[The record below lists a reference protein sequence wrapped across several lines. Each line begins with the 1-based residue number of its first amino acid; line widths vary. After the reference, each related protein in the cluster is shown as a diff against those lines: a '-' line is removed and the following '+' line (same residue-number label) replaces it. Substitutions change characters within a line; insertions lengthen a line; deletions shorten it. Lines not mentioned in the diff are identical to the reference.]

1 MLVSDEKEYK
11 IINKL
16 DSKDSYEYLVNEFG
30 EEKIIQRINLLAKR
44 ALKFIDYMGWNEKVG
59 LNKEILMIMVID
71 YFADIY
77 RLKKFHDDIQ
87 KVNLHKIYSYT
98 AYWWVK
104 RKPIQVINN
113 QIADERLVYI
123 NEDFM
128 AQYLFFELVKTTN
141 SDKYKGLIEFDKNGK
156 EERKYL
162 DELSYFLRYRLK
174 NANSI
179 ELALETFE
187 FSLKMYKKTN
197 MKCNDDES

>member
-1 MLVSDEKEYK
+1 MLVSDEKEYE
-11 IINKL
+11 IIDDL
-16 DSKDSYEYLVNEFG
+16 ELKDSYEYLIVEF
-30 EEKIIQRINLLAKR
+30 EKEKIIQRINSLAKR

-77 RLKKFHDDIQ
+77 RLKQFHDDIK

-113 QIADERLVYI
+113 QIADEGLVYI

-128 AQYLFFELVKTTN
+128 AQYLFFELVKTAN
-141 SDKYKGLIEFDKNGK
+141 SDEYKGLIEFDKNG
-156 EERKYL
+156 EEEKKYL

-174 NANSI
+174 NVNSI

-197 MKCNDDES
+197 MK